1 MFRSKAVSSELPY
14 VSCLLKVDTANRNL
28 LANIPEACLKTHDEL
43 QSASFHVVICIKLH
57 CNMTQIAVS
66 SESSYRAICVK
77 LQRHL
82 MHVAI
87 QFVLRCAE
95 ASIFSGLIYTPLDC
109 C

>member
-1 MFRSKAVSSELPY
+1 MQIRAFPPHYQLVYINFDISSFSVISY
-14 VSCLLKVDTANRNL
+14 
-28 LANIPEACLKTHDEL
+28 
-43 QSASFHVVICIKLH
+43 VVICIKLH